1 MRWCMRESKVKEV
14 KEIELSEKEYM
25 CTCVCVR
32 EREKEFG
39 FGKGL
44 YEKMCLEFT
53 YASKI
58 SPYPNIRDV
67 LDLSL

>member
-1 MRWCMRESKVKEV
+1 MRKSICVRV
-14 KEIELSEKEYM
+14 
-25 CTCVCVR
+25 CVCV
-32 EREKEFG
+32 REKEFG

>member
-1 MRWCMRESKVKEV
+1 MRKSVCVR
-14 KEIELSEKEYM
+14 
-25 CTCVCVR
+25 VCVR

>member
-25 CTCVCVR
+25 CTCVCV
-32 EREKEFG
+32 REKEFG